1 MSKILATSSK
11 EGLIENLSLKVHPNR
26 VSKTQKVQGYWNNP
40 ITRNSLVTLSR
51 LAAKISSY
59 TVFKAEKYPT
69 ST

>member
-51 LAAKISSY
+51 LAAKISS
-59 TVFKAEKYPT
+59 
-69 ST
+69 